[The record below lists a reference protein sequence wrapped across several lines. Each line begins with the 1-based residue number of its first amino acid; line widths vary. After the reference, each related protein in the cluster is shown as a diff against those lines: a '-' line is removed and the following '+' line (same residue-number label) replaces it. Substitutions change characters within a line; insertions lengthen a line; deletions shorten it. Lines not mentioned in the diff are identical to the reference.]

1 MSLHRGLIEVSEFQL
16 ELSAAKRRRLLRLA
30 ELSQLEEPS
39 IRALWLRILA
49 ELQVVDARLDARY
62 AEELAPLTPA
72 QSHARLAM
80 EWHQLLY
87 TAWAMRRGS

>member
-1 MSLHRGLIEVSEFQL
+1 MSLHRGLVEVNEFQL

-30 ELSQLEEPS
+30 ELEAQQEPS

-72 QSHARLAM
+72 QSQARLAM
-80 EWHQLLY
+80 EWQQLLY
-87 TAWAMRRGS
+87 TALAMRHGS